1 MVPVNLYAES
11 SAVLAWLMGETRRAA
26 AGRQLRKAER
36 VFASDLTLVEC
47 NRVIIRAISLEEI
60 SERRAKL
67 CQSRLMKASV
77 SWHMLRLGA
86 DVVDRA
92 RLPFPVE
99 PIRTLDALHIASA
112 LIAQTAFPDLALL
125 TLDTRVRT
133 NAKELG
139 FRVLP
144 K

>member
-1 MVPVNLYAES
+1 MNLYAES
-11 SAVLAWLMGETRRAA
+11 SAVLAWLMGEPRGVNVR
-26 AGRQLRKAER
+26 RQLRQAER

-47 NRVIIRAISLEEI
+47 ERVIIRARSLEEI
-60 SERRAKL
+60 TGRRARF

-77 SWHMLRLGA
+77 SWHMLRLGT

-92 RLPFPVE
+92 RLPFPIE
-99 PIRTLDALHIASA
+99 PLRTLDALHIASA
-112 LIAQTAFPDLALL
+112 LIAQTALPDLALL

-139 FRVLP
+139 FRVLL